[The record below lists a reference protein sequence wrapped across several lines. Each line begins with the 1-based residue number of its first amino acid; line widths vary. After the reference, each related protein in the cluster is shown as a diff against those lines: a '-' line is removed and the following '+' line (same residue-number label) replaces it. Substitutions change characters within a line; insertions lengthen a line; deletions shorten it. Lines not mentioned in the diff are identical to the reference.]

1 MITAVRA
8 KLTFSNVLALVAVFL
23 ALGGTVYA
31 AAKINGKLIKKG
43 SEPGNR
49 LKHDSVTGKQVN
61 EATLKINGKV
71 IKNGSEPGNRLKD
84 DSVTGKQVNE
94 ATLKLPKV
102 GVTFPIH
109 KVTTLNLDPVAGS
122 SCAGV
127 DIPAPGIRS
136 TDHVLITPPGDSWP
150 DTFTATGRPEAST
163 NSARLSICNTF
174 TGGGSAD
181 PDGTGGPYKVLVIR

>member
-1 MITAVRA
+1 MIKAIRA
-8 KLTFSNVLALVAVFL
+8 KLTFSNVLALTAVFL

-31 AAKINGKLIKKG
+31 AAKINGKLIKK
-43 SEPGNR
+43 
-49 LKHDSVTGKQVN
+49 
-61 EATLKINGKV
+61 
-71 IKNGSEPGNRLKD
+71 GSEPGNRLKD

-109 KVTTLNLDPVAGS
+109 KVATLNLDPVAGS

-136 TDHVLITPPGDSWP
+136 TDHVLITPPGDVWP

-181 PDGTGGPYKVLVIR
+181 PDGPGGGAYKVLVIR